1 MITRRS
7 VPSLVANV
15 AVGELISLD
24 DSTNSSDVNADSV
37 LCATDPKVHHQP
49 FILHKLSVNLSILYA
64 LIIHTPLTL

>member
-7 VPSLVANV
+7 VPNLVANV

-49 FILHKLSVNLSILYA
+49 PIIHKLSLNLSILYT